1 MNARPTVVDSED
13 EEMNLTPLLD
23 CIFILIFFF
32 LVATTIR
39 EDEARLEVRLPEAP
53 IESTAQQREAIG
65 VVITAEGEIFIG
77 GEMIPRGALETRLA
91 EITETRPGDP
101 VEIVSDGEAPMQAFV
116 DVVSA
121 LVHLGIPFADVR
133 AEPATGAPRL

>member
-1 MNARPTVVDSED
+1 VNQRPTVVDAEE

-53 IESTAQQREAIG
+53 IESTTQPREAIA
-65 VVITAEGEIFIG
+65 VVITAQGEIFIG
-77 GEMIPRGALETRLA
+77 EEMISRETLETQLA
-91 EITETRPGDP
+91 AVTEARPGDP

-116 DVVSA
+116 DVMSA

-133 AEPATGAPRL
+133 AEPATGTPRL